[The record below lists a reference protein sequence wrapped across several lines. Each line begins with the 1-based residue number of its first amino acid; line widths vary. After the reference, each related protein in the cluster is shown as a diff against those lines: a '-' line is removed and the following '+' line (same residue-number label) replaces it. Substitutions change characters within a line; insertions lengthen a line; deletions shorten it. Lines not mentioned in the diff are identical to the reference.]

1 MTIWMPDISS
11 SSRARYLAIVDALA
25 SDISAGK
32 LQEGIKLPTHRD
44 LAYRL
49 GVTVGTVTRAYQE
62 AERRGLV
69 SGEVGRGTY
78 VRPPGFNMR
87 ALSIPE
93 TDPAGGG
100 PIDLSLNFPPST
112 EAAPIIADALQHLA
126 ASNGLPRLLEYQ
138 PHCGISRHRAAGA
151 AFMSRQD
158 FIVDPERVVVT
169 AGGQHAMAVVM
180 GALTAPG
187 DWVLTETLT
196 YPGIK
201 AIATTM
207 RLNLK
212 GVAID
217 SEGLIP
223 EAFEQACRQHK
234 PKAVY
239 CTPTLQN
246 PTTATMSEARRRR
259 IAEIARQYNVAI
271 VEDDIYGFLLPEGPP
286 PLTSYAPDISYYIVS
301 MSKTSAPGLRIGYIA
316 GPSRVAVSDGIRH
329 TIWMAPPLMAEV
341 STMMIESGAAREL
354 ACRHRAEGIARQRLV
369 RQKLAGFNY
378 TASDT
383 AFHGWLNLPKPWH
396 GADFANEA
404 KARGVLLK
412 PADVFATAQPV
423 PDAIRICT
431 CAARSIADLDRAL
444 DIVVDLLRTGPA
456 PALSV
461 V

>member
-1 MTIWMPDISS
+1 MTIWQPDIRNSPRS
-11 SSRARYLAIVDALA
+11 RYLAIVDALA
-25 SDISAGK
+25 TDIAAGK
-32 LQEGIKLPTHRD
+32 LEEGIKLPTHRD

-78 VRPPGFNMR
+78 VRPPGFTMR

-93 TDPAGGG
+93 PDASGGG

-112 EAAPIIADALQHLA
+112 EAAPIIAEALRHLA
-126 ASNGLPRLLEYQ
+126 ESNSLPRLLEYQ

-151 AFMSRQD
+151 AFMSRPV
-158 FIVDPERVVVT
+158 FPVDPERVVVT
-169 AGGQHAMAVVM
+169 AGGQHAMAVVL
-180 GALTAPG
+180 GSLTAPG
-187 DWVLTETLT
+187 DWVLTESLT

-201 AIATTM
+201 ALATSM

-217 SEGLIP
+217 DEGLIP
-223 EAFEQACRQHK
+223 EALEQACRQHE
-234 PKAVY
+234 PKALY

-246 PTTATMSEARRRR
+246 PTTATMSAARRQV
-259 IAEIARQYNVAI
+259 IAGICQRHNVAI
-271 VEDDIYGFLLPEGPP
+271 IEDDIYGFLLPEGPP
-286 PLTSYAPDISYYIVS
+286 PLSSYAPDTSYYIIS

-316 GPSRVAVSDGIRH
+316 GPSRAAVSDGIRH

-341 STMMIESGAAREL
+341 ATMMIESGAAREL

-369 RQKLAGFNY
+369 RQKLTGFNY
-378 TASDT
+378 TTSDT
-383 AFHGWLNLPKPWH
+383 AFHGWLNLPAPWH

-423 PDAIRICT
+423 PDAIRICI
-431 CAARSIADLDRAL
+431 CAARSVGDLDRAL
-444 DIVVDLLRTGPA
+444 DIVVDLLRNGPA

>member
-1 MTIWMPDISS
+1 MTIWIPDISNS
-11 SSRARYLAIVDALA
+11 PRARYLAIVDALA
-25 SDISAGK
+25 TDIAAGK
-32 LQEGIKLPTHRD
+32 LSEGIKLPTHRD

-78 VRPPGFNMR
+78 VRPPGFTMR
-87 ALSIPE
+87 ALTIPE
-93 TDPAGGG
+93 PDPQGGG

-112 EAAPIIADALQHLA
+112 EAAPIIAEALTHLA
-126 ASNGLPRLLEYQ
+126 NSNSLPRLLEYQ

-151 AFMSRQD
+151 AFMARPD
-158 FIVDPERVVVT
+158 FPVDPERVVVT

-180 GALTAPG
+180 GALAVPG

-201 AIATTM
+201 ALATTM

-217 SEGLIP
+217 DEGLIP
-223 EAFEQACRQHK
+223 EALEQACRQHA
-234 PKAVY
+234 PKALY

-246 PTTATMSEARRRR
+246 PTTATMGEARRQRIVDICRR
-259 IAEIARQYNVAI
+259 YNVVI

-286 PLTSYAPDISYYIVS
+286 PLTRFAPDISFYIVS
-301 MSKTSAPGLRIGYIA
+301 MSKTSAPGLRVGYIS
-316 GPSRVAVSDGIRH
+316 GPSRIAVSDGIRH

-341 STMMIESGAAREL
+341 ATMMIESGAAREL

-369 RQKLAGFNY
+369 RQKLTGFDY
-378 TASDT
+378 TASET
-383 AFHGWLNLPKPWH
+383 AFHGWLSLPAPWH
-396 GADFANEA
+396 GAEFANEA

-412 PADVFATAQPV
+412 PADVFSTAQPV

-431 CAARSIADLDRAL
+431 CAARSIGDLERAL
-444 DIVVDLLRTGPA
+444 EIVVGLLRAGPV

>member
-1 MTIWMPDISS
+1 MTIWVPDITSS
-11 SSRARYLAIVDALA
+11 PRARYLAIVDALA
-25 SDISAGK
+25 SDIAEGK
-32 LQEGIKLPTHRD
+32 LEQGRKLPTHRD

-78 VRPPGFNMR
+78 VRPPGFTMR
-87 ALSIPE
+87 GMSIPE
-93 TDPAGGG
+93 PDAAGGG

-112 EAAPIIADALQHLA
+112 EAAPVIAAALQSLA
-126 ASNGLPRLLEYQ
+126 GSNSLPRLLEYQ
-138 PHCGISRHRAAGA
+138 PHCGIARHRAAGA
-151 AFMSRQD
+151 SFMSRPD
-158 FIVDPERVVVT
+158 FTVDPERVVVT
-169 AGGQHAMAVVM
+169 AGGQHAMSVVL
-180 GALTAPG
+180 GALASPG
-187 DWVLTETLT
+187 DWVLTESLT
-196 YPGIK
+196 YPGMK
-201 AIATTM
+201 ALATTM

-217 SEGLIP
+217 YEGLIP
-223 EAFEQACRQHK
+223 EAFEQACRQHE
-234 PKAVY
+234 PKALY

-246 PTTATMSEARRRR
+246 PTTATMSENRRRR
-259 IAEIARQYNVAI
+259 IAQIAQHYNVAI

-286 PLTSYAPDISYYIVS
+286 PLTSYAPEISYYIIS

-316 GPSRVAVSDGIRH
+316 GPSRAAIADGIRH

-341 STMMIESGAAREL
+341 ATMMIESGAAKEL
-354 ACRHRAEGIARQRLV
+354 ACRHRAEGVVRQRLV
-369 RQKLAGFNY
+369 RQKLAGFDY
-378 TASDT
+378 TATDT
-383 AFHGWLNLPKPWH
+383 AFHGWLNLPAPWN
-396 GADFANEA
+396 GTDFANEA

-431 CAARSIADLDRAL
+431 CAARSVADLDRAL
-444 DIVVDLLRTGPA
+444 DVVVDLLRNGPA
-456 PALSV
+456 PALAV

>member
-1 MTIWMPDISS
+1 MPDISN

-93 TDPAGGG
+93 TDPTAGG

-112 EAAPIIADALQHLA
+112 EAAPIIADALHHLA
-126 ASNGLPRLLEYQ
+126 SSNGLPRLLEYQ

-158 FIVDPERVVVT
+158 FTVDPERVVVT
-169 AGGQHAMAVVM
+169 AGGQHAMAVVI
-180 GALTAPG
+180 GALTSPG

-217 SEGLIP
+217 GEGLIP
-223 EAFEQACRQHK
+223 EAFEQACRQHQ
-234 PKAVY
+234 PKAIY

-246 PTTATMSEARRRR
+246 PT
-259 IAEIARQYNVAI
+259 
-271 VEDDIYGFLLPEGPP
+271 FLLPEGPP
-286 PLTSYAPDISYYIVS
+286 PLASYAPDISYYIVS

-431 CAARSIADLDRAL
+431 CAARSAADLDRAL